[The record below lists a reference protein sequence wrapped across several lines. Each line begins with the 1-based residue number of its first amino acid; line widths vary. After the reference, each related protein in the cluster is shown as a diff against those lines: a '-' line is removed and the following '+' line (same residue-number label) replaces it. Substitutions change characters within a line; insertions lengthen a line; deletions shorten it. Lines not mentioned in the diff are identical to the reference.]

1 MKDLRTEKNLMFE
14 EVATLAPSHVIE
26 ISLGNH
32 LFTL

>member
-1 MKDLRTEKNLMFE
+1 LMFE